1 MAVLVVPAVL
11 EDGLVQGGG
20 QFAVHRACK
29 RKSDAPLKL
38 AKFEIGFFSTCQELQ
53 QKDEELLRHSISVD
67 VSIERHCTVQVVV

>member
-38 AKFEIGFFSTCQELQ
+38 AKFEIGFFFFNLPRAPT
-53 QKDEELLRHSISVD
+53 KG
-67 VSIERHCTVQVVV
+67 